1 MTRLC
6 KALPETTEH
15 ESTESATAMCQ
26 VALDEKWR
34 ATISSTDD
42 LDVKAD
48 YGNDLMQLHIL
59 QEGFEQAAVKAFGP
73 GVKEFS
79 REPLLVTTPTRGVS

>member
-1 MTRLC
+1 MMFDLDEWRARFILE
-6 KALPETTEH
+6 ALQT
-15 ESTESATAMCQ
+15 
-26 VALDEKWR
+26 LDEKWR

-79 REPLLVTTPTRGVS
+79 REPLLVTTPTRGIS

>member
-1 MTRLC
+1 
-6 KALPETTEH
+6 
-15 ESTESATAMCQ
+15 
-26 VALDEKWR
+26 VACAIHSGSLQTLDEKWR

-79 REPLLVTTPTRGVS
+79 REPLLVTTPTRGIS